1 MTFGGSMKGHLR
13 GEVHTTC
20 SETARVR
27 ILAPLLTGCVTS
39 TKLLNSVCLSFY
51 ICAIEMIIVIFRYF
65 HVHYLT

>member
-1 MTFGGSMKGHLR
+1 MKGHLC

-39 TKLLNSVCLSFY
+39 TKLLNTVCLSFY
-51 ICAIEMIIVIFRYF
+51 MCAVEIILVIFRYF
-65 HVHYLT
+65 RVHCLT